1 MRSKNKNNG
10 GLSTIPCGQNAQVDH
25 LLREYADALK
35 AEAHK
40 LGRHGLT
47 EREFYDSGLF
57 RGAIERI
64 RGQYSATMRTKRE
77 FVRHILNYLDD
88 REFIQNWESVEIA
101 NRYDYIVNFSD
112 GRIAGIETKGCLDGN
127 NTNIFERPPQAH
139 EFILWSVCTNAAADP
154 RHNVWSGIHTRL
166 STEIIVNKK
175 LVDGLVVWDMSCATA
190 GRPCPKVAGAPER
203 LTAVGQYML
212 PPPCIYVFPNTIA
225 SARDNPHPPAQGL
238 NNVSILKALHEC
250 FGGRD
255 EEVNYVDFEVEQQG
269 NDTMRKTRI
278 TRGGAVQRES
288 KMTVMKRSK

>member
-1 MRSKNKNNG
+1 MFIVDD
-10 GLSTIPCGQNAQVDH
+10 TNA
-25 LLREYADALK
+25 LLKSVHPIA
-35 AEAHK
+35 
-40 LGRHGLT
+40 
-47 EREFYDSGLF
+47 
-57 RGAIERI
+57 
-64 RGQYSATMRTKRE
+64 SA
-77 FVRHILNYLDD
+77 
-88 REFIQNWESVEIA
+88 
-101 NRYDYIVNFSD
+101 
-112 GRIAGIETKGCLDGN
+112 
-127 NTNIFERPPQAH
+127 
-139 EFILWSVCTNAAADP
+139 TNAAADP